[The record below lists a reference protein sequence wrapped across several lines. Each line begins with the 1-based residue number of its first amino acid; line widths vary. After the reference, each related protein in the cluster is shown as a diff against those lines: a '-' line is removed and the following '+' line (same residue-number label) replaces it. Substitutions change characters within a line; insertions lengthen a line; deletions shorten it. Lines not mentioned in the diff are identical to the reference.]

1 MKFKI
6 PINYDIPN
14 QKEVVAQVSIP
25 APKVREIVADFFNR
39 KKYEERRDWF
49 KKNLTEIDVILL
61 NEPEEVFPAFKNA
74 YQRDGSSLIIEWG
87 KLS

>member
-49 KKNLTEIDVILL
+49 KKNLTEIDVYRL
-61 NEPEEVFPAFKNA
+61 NDSNDQNNE
-74 YQRDGSSLIIEWG
+74 
-87 KLS
+87 